1 MSRLLVTGA
10 SGYVGGAVAR
20 CALRAGH
27 RVTGTYHRAPRDIPG
42 VEWRRLDARDR
53 AAAHA
58 LVGSGGFGAVVNAS
72 SSADLDDWACIA
84 DGAANVAVAAGA
96 CGVRLVHLSS
106 DAVFSGKRAPYDE
119 SALPEP
125 VNRYGAA
132 KAAAETVVRAVDPTA
147 VVARTS
153 LVMGDGRSKH
163 ERFSLDLTRGR
174 IAGALFADE
183 IRSAVHPDDLAAAL
197 VELATG
203 DFAGVIHLGGA
214 DALDRHALGCLVAA
228 REGLDPADVPRGRGS
243 DLGIPRA
250 ADTTLDSGLAGKV
263 LAVRLRGAREFLAG
277 R

>member
-27 RVTGTYHRAPRDIPG
+27 RVTGTFHRAPGDVPG
-42 VEWRRLDARDR
+42 VAWVRLDVRDR
-53 AAAHA
+53 AAVLA
-58 LVGSGGFGAVVNAS
+58 LTASVDAEAVVNAS

-84 DGAANVAVAAGA
+84 DGAANVAVAAAARGL
-96 CGVRLVHLSS
+96 RLVHLSS

-132 KAAAETVVRAVDPTA
+132 KAAAETVVRAVDPSA
-147 VVARTS
+147 VTARTS
-153 LVMGDGRSKH
+153 LVMGDGESKH
-163 ERFSLDLTRGR
+163 ERFSLDLTRGT
-174 IAGALFADE
+174 ITGALFADE
-183 IRSAVHPDDLAAAL
+183 IRSAVHPDDLAEAL

-214 DALDRHALGCLVAA
+214 DALDRHTLGRLIAE
-228 REGLDPADVPRGRGS
+228 REGLDPATVPAGRGA
-243 DLGIPRA
+243 DLGVPRA
-250 ADTTLDSGLAGKV
+250 ADTTLDSGLAAKV
-263 LAVRLRGAREFLAG
+263 LHARLRGAREFLS
-277 R
+277 

>member
-27 RVTGTYHRAPRDIPG
+27 RVTGTYHRAPGDVPG
-42 VEWRRLDARDR
+42 VDWVRLDVRDR
-53 AAAHA
+53 AAVFA
-58 LVGSGGFGAVVNAS
+58 LVASAEADAVVNAS

-84 DGAANVAVAAGA
+84 DGAANVVVAAAAHGL
-96 CGVRLVHLSS
+96 RLVHLSS

-132 KAAAETVVRAVDPTA
+132 KAAAETVVRAVDPAA
-147 VVARTS
+147 VIARTS
-153 LVMGDGRSKH
+153 LVLGDGESKH
-163 ERFSLDLTRGR
+163 ERFSLDLTRGN

-183 IRSAVHPDDLAAAL
+183 IRSAVHPADLAEAL

-214 DALDRHALGCLVAA
+214 DALDRHALGRLIAV
-228 REGLDPADVPRGRGS
+228 REGLDPATVPAGRGA
-243 DLGIPRA
+243 DLGVPRA
-250 ADTTLDSGLAGKV
+250 ADTSMDSGLAAKV
-263 LAVRLRGAREFLAG
+263 LRTRLRGAREFLG
-277 R
+277 E